1 MLSLGSF
8 EQRKLRKLSYSTKA
22 LKSIRSE
29 KISQFKEKLEEM
41 KLIDVKVKKCSVCP
55 VNSDVNLKRQQEEP
69 SIEVQDDISPIL
81 QHHLLKKISMAKI
94 IQEITKKD

>member
-1 MLSLGSF
+1 MNNVNYENSLIA
-8 EQRKLRKLSYSTKA
+8 TKA